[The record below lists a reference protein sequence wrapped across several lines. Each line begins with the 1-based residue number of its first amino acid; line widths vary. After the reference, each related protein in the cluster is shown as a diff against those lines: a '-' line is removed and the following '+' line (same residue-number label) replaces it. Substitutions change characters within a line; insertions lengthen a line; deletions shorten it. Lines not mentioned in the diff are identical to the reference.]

1 MSAGVAIFAEGVV
14 GLDIKIG
21 LRTIE
26 LLRRISDGRMNDI
39 DFVKYTPQKIR
50 FQEEI
55 KLKQQFDRAEPE
67 EEGIASEYLER
78 FFKELQQMPKTRVH
92 SFMILRNG
100 RVIAEGSF
108 PPYRQEVWHI
118 SHSMC
123 KSIVA
128 LAVGMAIEEGK
139 LKLTDRVSELLK
151 DWKKQLSV
159 PPKKNITVRDLLI
172 MSSGMIANET
182 AAVTGNEWTRSCL
195 ESSQRFEPGTK
206 FHYNSMNTYLLT
218 VILQTV
224 TGKSLMDYL
233 QPRLFSP
240 LGIERVLWEKSPEG
254 VEKGG
259 WGMYLAVEDMAKIGQ
274 LCLQNGEWNGKQL
287 VPAAW
292 IQEAGSYHIDST
304 AGNGCYGY
312 GYQMWGGK
320 CTGSYLFN
328 GMLGQIVYIIP
339 KLSMV
344 LVFTG
349 GSENLYRD
357 NPVNE
362 LIERY
367 FDDAFI
373 PTEQES
379 NPKAAERL
387 RSTLRH
393 LRYENASSS
402 RNRYA
407 IGGTISRTPD
417 YEMERQALRL
427 DGRSYSLPANTVGLL
442 PLFIQCVHNN
452 YSQGLSQLRFY
463 REEDGIVMFVTEGE
477 DTNKI
482 PLGFAETKYCEI
494 RENGEVFLAAVDAG
508 MVRNEDDVP
517 VLKIVI
523 SLIETAN
530 VRIIKLFFEHDRVR
544 AHFLETPGI
553 EMMLNGINGAVA
565 GFGSERISDGAKS
578 VMDSE
583 YVENRL
589 KRAFEPRFDL
599 IPEEV

>member
-1 MSAGVAIFAEGVV
+1 M
-14 GLDIKIG
+14 DIRIG
-21 LRTIE
+21 LRTID
-26 LLRRISDGRMNDI
+26 LLRKISDGRMQDI

-50 FQEEI
+50 FPEELRI
-55 KLKQQFDRAEPE
+55 KQQFERAEPE
-67 EEGIASEYLER
+67 EEGIDSGYLER

-92 SFMILRNG
+92 SFMILRNAK
-100 RVIAEGSF
+100 VIAEGSF
-108 PPYRQEVWHI
+108 APYRQEVWHI

-123 KSIVA
+123 KSVVA

-139 LKLTDRVSELLK
+139 LALTDKVSDLLK
-151 DWKKQLSV
+151 DWRKQLSV
-159 PPKKNITVRDLLI
+159 PPKKNVTVRDLLI
-172 MSSGMIANET
+172 MSSGMIANEI
-182 AAVTGNEWTRSCL
+182 AAATGNEWTRSCL
-195 ESSQRFEPGTK
+195 ESAQRFEPGTR

-218 VILQTV
+218 VILQSV

-233 QPRLFSP
+233 QPRLFLP
-240 LGIERVLWEKSPEG
+240 LGIERVLWEQSPEG

-259 WGMYLAVEDMAKIGQ
+259 WGMYLAVEDMAKLGQ

-292 IQEAGSYHIDST
+292 IKEAGSFHIDSS

-312 GYQMWGGK
+312 GYQMWVGK
-320 CTGSYLFN
+320 CTGSYVFN

-339 KLSMV
+339 KLNMV

-349 GSENLYRD
+349 GSESLYRD
-357 NPVNE
+357 SPMNA
-362 LIERY
+362 LIEKY
-367 FDDAFI
+367 FDDDFV
-373 PTEQES
+373 PMETGS
-379 NPKAAERL
+379 NTKAAERL

-393 LRYENASSS
+393 LRYDNASSC

-427 DGRSYSLPANTVGLL
+427 DGRSYSLPAHTVGVL

-452 YSQGLSQLRFY
+452 YSQGLSQIRFY
-463 REEDGIVMFVTEGE
+463 REGDSMVLLTVEGE
-477 DTNKI
+477 DVNKI
-482 PLGFAETKYCEI
+482 PLGFSETKYCEI
-494 RENGEVFLAAVDAG
+494 RENGEVFLAAADAC
-508 MVRNEDDVP
+508 MIRNEDDVP
-517 VLKIVI
+517 VLKIVL
-523 SLIETAN
+523 SFIETAN
-530 VRIIKLFFEHDRVR
+530 VRIIKLFFEHNRVR

-553 EMMLNGINGAVA
+553 EMMLDGINNAVA
-565 GFGSERISDGAKS
+565 GFGSERITDGAKS
-578 VMDSE
+578 VIDSE

-599 IPEEV
+599 QPEEMQ

>member
-1 MSAGVAIFAEGVV
+1 M
-14 GLDIKIG
+14 DIKIG

-26 LLRRISDGRMNDI
+26 LLRKISDGRMQDI
-39 DFVKYTPQKIR
+39 DFVKYSPQKIR
-50 FQEEI
+50 FPEEI
-55 KLKQQFDRAEPE
+55 RLKQPFERVEPE
-67 EEGIASEYLER
+67 EEGIASEYLEA
-78 FFKELQQMPKTRVH
+78 FFKELQQLPKTRVH

-128 LAVGMAIEEGK
+128 LAIGMAIEEGK
-139 LKLTDRVSELLK
+139 LKITDRVSEVLK
-151 DWKKQLSV
+151 DWKKKLSV
-159 PPKKNITVRDLLI
+159 PLKKNVTVRDLLI

-233 QPRLFSP
+233 QPRLWSP
-240 LGIERVLWEKSPEG
+240 LEIERVLWERSPEG

-259 WGMYLAVEDMAKIGQ
+259 WGMYLSVEDMAKLGQ

-292 IQEAGSYHIDST
+292 IREAGSYHIDST
-304 AGNGCYGY
+304 TGNGRYGY

-320 CTGSYLFN
+320 SAGSYLFN

-339 KLSMV
+339 KLAMV

-357 NPVNE
+357 NPTNE
-362 LIERY
+362 LIEKY
-367 FDDAFI
+367 FNDDLV
-373 PTEQES
+373 PEEQES
-379 NPKAAERL
+379 NAKAAEHL

-393 LRYENASSS
+393 LRYENACST

-407 IGGTISRTPD
+407 IGGTLTRTPD

-427 DGRSYSLPANTVGLL
+427 DGRGYHFPGHTVGLL
-442 PLFIQCVHNN
+442 PVFIQCVHNN
-452 YSQGLSQLRFY
+452 YSQGLSRIRFY
-463 REEDGIVMFVTEGE
+463 RDGDEIVMITTEGE

-482 PLGFAETKYCEI
+482 PLGFSETKYCEI
-494 RENGEVFLAAVDAG
+494 RENGEVFLAAVDAS
-508 MVRNEDDVP
+508 MIRNEDDVP

-544 AHFLETPGI
+544 AHFLETPGV
-553 EMMLNGINGAVA
+553 EMLLNGISSAIA
-565 GFGSERISDGAKS
+565 GLGSERIMDGAKN
-578 VMDSE
+578 VIDSE

-599 IPEEV
+599 IPEEI

>member
-1 MSAGVAIFAEGVV
+1 M
-14 GLDIKIG
+14 DIKIG

-26 LLRRISDGRMNDI
+26 LLRKISDGRMQDI
-39 DFVKYTPQKIR
+39 DFVKYSPQKIR
-50 FQEEI
+50 FPEEI
-55 KLKQQFDRAEPE
+55 RLKQPFDRAEPE
-67 EEGIASEYLER
+67 EEGIASEYLEQ

-108 PPYRQEVWHI
+108 APYRQEVWHI

-128 LAVGMAIEEGK
+128 LAIGMAVEEGK
-139 LKLTDRVSELLK
+139 LKLSDRVSELLK

-182 AAVTGNEWTRSCL
+182 AAVTGNDWTRSCL

-224 TGKSLMDYL
+224 TGKSLIDYL

-259 WGMYLAVEDMAKIGQ
+259 WGMYLAVEDMAKLGQ

-287 VPAAW
+287 VPAEW
-292 IQEAGSYHIDST
+292 IKEPGSFHIDSS

-312 GYQMWGGK
+312 GYQLWVGK

-357 NPVNE
+357 NPTNE
-362 LIERY
+362 LIEKY
-367 FDDAFI
+367 FNDDFVPA
-373 PTEQES
+373 EQES
-379 NPKAAERL
+379 NAKAAEHL

-393 LRYENASSS
+393 LRYENACST

-407 IGGTISRTPD
+407 IGGTITRTPD

-427 DGRSYSLPANTVGLL
+427 DGRGYRLPGHTVGLL

-452 YSQGLSQLRFY
+452 YSQGLSRIRFY
-463 REEDGIVMFVTEGE
+463 RDGDEIVMLTTEGE
-477 DTNKI
+477 DTNKV

-494 RENGEVFLAAVDAG
+494 RENGEVFLAAVDAS
-508 MVRNEDDVP
+508 MIRNEDEVP

-553 EMMLNGINGAVA
+553 EMLLNGISSAVA
-565 GFGSERISDGAKS
+565 GLGSERIMDGAKN
-578 VMDSE
+578 VIDSE

-599 IPEEV
+599 IPEEI